1 MTEGRSQSDAEILK
15 LANKTYTVFPGQP
28 LRIFGI
34 TNKAGEVFEGYLEMF
49 TASNEHLSRAPIVA
63 RVAEEAPAAFVI
75 PTTNQMRELGTRMA
89 SGDDAAFEEVRRMS
103 IELYRNIN
111 YRTESARVLT
121 NLFLMRAALDELGVE
136 AGKSNAVAMAALR
149 RSLTVRHMSS
159 FVPYA
164 LSIAAA
170 AGNDEALDMLLH
182 YSDWGILLS
191 SAESAMRL
199 PAQKENEKAIE
210 FLVQVLDNPA
220 HRALWNSAV
229 DSLKGPAARGNAKA
243 KEALE
248 KYEQNKPQ

>member
-1 MTEGRSQSDAEILK
+1 
-15 LANKTYTVFPGQP
+15 

-34 TNKAGEVFEGYLEMF
+34 TNKAGEVFEGYLELF
-49 TASNEHLSRAPIVA
+49 TASNEQHSRAPTVA
-63 RVAEEAPAAFVI
+63 RVAAEAPAAFVI
-75 PTTNQMRELGTRMA
+75 PTTNEMRELGARMA
-89 SGDDAAFEEVRRMS
+89 SGNDAAFEEVRRIS
-103 IELYRNIN
+103 TELYRNIN
-111 YRTESARVLT
+111 YTTENARVLT

-136 AGKSNAVAMAALR
+136 VGKSNAIALAALK
-149 RSLTVRHMSS
+149 RSLSVRHMAP

-164 LSIAAA
+164 LGIAAA
-170 AGNDEALDMLLH
+170 AGSEDAMEMLLH

-191 SAESAMRL
+191 SAESGMRA
-199 PAQKENEKAIE
+199 PAEKDNEKAIE

-229 DSLKGPAARGNAKA
+229 DSLKGPAARGNARA